1 MQATLATG
9 FADPALGAQATFR
22 ALLEAFAHPGRIV
35 SAAPAISPPVPLLAP
50 AYAAALALF
59 DFETPV
65 WLDEGLASE
74 AVCDSLRLHC
84 GCPIVAETGQAS
96 FAVLAPNAP
105 VPLAAFAA
113 GTAEYP
119 DRSATLIWQVE
130 DLAADRGVV
139 LTGPGIRTSQR
150 LQVRGLPADFWGQ
163 WGTNHR
169 QYPLGVDVVLVT
181 ADRIAALPRSV
192 EVQV

>member
-1 MQATLATG
+1 V
-9 FADPALGAQATFR
+9 
-22 ALLEAFAHPGRIV
+22 LEAFAHPGQIV
-35 SAAPAISPPVPLLAP
+35 PAVPAVSPPEPLLAP
-50 AYAAALALF
+50 AYAAALALL

-65 WLDEGLASE
+65 WLDERLATD
-74 AVCDSLRLHC
+74 AVRDTLRLHC

-96 FAVLAPNAP
+96 FAVLAANAP

-113 GTAEYP
+113 GTPEYP

-130 DLAADRGVV
+130 DLAADQGVV
-139 LTGPGIRTSQR
+139 LTGPGIRTSQK
-150 LQVRGLPADFWGQ
+150 LHVQGLPDDFWRQ

-169 QYPLGVDVVLVT
+169 RYPVGVDVVLVT